1 LCIRSKHC
9 AAHQQHHQQY
19 FFHDLWFLVQDRLAN
34 KNCGVMLITADIHCW
49 QHISLPDIQR
59 SYTCDRYDG
68 EVYDAYNDV
77 SLVCI
82 PVLATDAEAMVA
94 LAEPADAENV
104 QVPVALAAVAAQ
116 VAGVGQKDLHSRLST
131 SLKLKTKT
139 SSWHFFFVS
148 DKQAVAHQLIFYGY
162 CFITI
167 SAICDTAP
175 AISWWLH

>member
-82 PVLATDAEAMVA
+82 PVLADAAEPVACDATDAEAMVA

-104 QVPVALAAVAAQ
+104 QVPVALAAMAAQ

-148 DKQAVAHQLIFYGY
+148 DKQAVAHQLIFLRLLFHYY
-162 CFITI
+162 LR
-167 SAICDTAP
+167 D
-175 AISWWLH
+175 L